1 MIFFALALQFFILQV
16 NKILYPKG
24 PSIDDIS
31 IPTNPDKFGVIDI
44 KKEKF
49 LFFFRMRDNTK
60 KEVEYDLSSLDASIK
75 V

>member
-1 MIFFALALQFFILQV
+1 M

-31 IPTNPDKFGVIDI
+31 LPVNPDTFGVIDI

-60 KEVEYDLSSLDASIK
+60 AEVEYDLTSVDASIK